1 MAASGDEAQG
11 SFHKQSRGSSEVSGL
26 ESLATTRQGA
36 FKSIVVFKQRY
47 TNALKAYK
55 DQKNPA
61 MMPQDEVMDFFSKL
75 DNARYAEFK
84 MNYINGLQLKLCKP
98 PVYLNEIFTLA
109 NTFLKPKIPTY
120 SWRGRHQSY
129 GIFHV

>member
-55 DQKNPA
+55 DQKNPV

-75 DNARYAEFK
+75 DK
-84 MNYINGLQLKLCKP
+84 CK
-98 PVYLNEIFTLA
+98 VCRVQDELYQW
-109 NTFLKPKIPTY
+109 PTIKVVQTP
-120 SWRGRHQSY
+120 SVSK
-129 GIFHV
+129 